1 MPSLLLQKPS
11 QKSKSKDHLKSM
23 ENRIK
28 LWHAGEIMGLL
39 KEAEAIQN
47 DLRVS
52 NAPSITAE
60 ISKKFTREMRNGN
73 INSAMK
79 LLAENMQNGILPLND
94 QTLYQMKKNTHMV
107 ELQIQR
113 YCYQIYQKKF
123 TLSNSIR

>member
-107 ELQIQR
+107 KLQIQR